1 MKFLWIAIS
10 AFVLSACG
18 GDYKEPIPS
27 GAMTQFGS
35 QQVTILSG
43 SLTSGGSLAGTG
55 SVLFSKNYD
64 GYKTGGS
71 YALDFTLDEG
81 GSLTLVSHSNSALA
95 SGWEMIFKRQGS
107 GPGSLKV
114 ILLAQGISRDTNN
127 SRDID
132 VFAGMDA
139 AGPLKFQID
148 VHNNETPA
156 HSVTWSRL
164 LGEDFRKEL
173 AILDTAE
180 NDNSPG
186 IGTGTRWGLRLDRA
200 NVTRA
205 EDSEPK
211 SGH

>member
-1 MKFLWIAIS
+1 MKSLWIATL
-10 AFVLSACG
+10 ALALSACG
-18 GDYKEPIPS
+18 GGSNEPPPS
-27 GAMTQFGS
+27 GSMTQFGS
-35 QQVTILSG
+35 QQVTIVSG

-55 SVLFSKNYD
+55 SALFSKDY
-64 GYKTGGS
+64 GSFRTGGS
-71 YALDFTLDEG
+71 YALDFTLEDG
-81 GSLTLVSHSNSALA
+81 GSLTLVSHSNTALA
-95 SGWEMIFKRQGS
+95 SGWEMNFRRQGS

-114 ILLAQGISRDTNN
+114 TLSAQGISRDTDTSGGENA
-127 SRDID
+127 
-132 VFAGMDA
+132 FAGMDA
-139 AGPLKFQID
+139 AGTLKFQVD

-211 SGH
+211 LSH